1 MWTLTESSE
10 GAVDANNM
18 GTDLAYKEVVVNAE
32 EITGTLLPQEG
43 STALGTWRKKFK
55 IFLIKKSVM

>member
-1 MWTLTESSE
+1 
-10 GAVDANNM
+10 VDANNM

-43 STALGTWRKKFK
+43 STALGT
-55 IFLIKKSVM
+55 